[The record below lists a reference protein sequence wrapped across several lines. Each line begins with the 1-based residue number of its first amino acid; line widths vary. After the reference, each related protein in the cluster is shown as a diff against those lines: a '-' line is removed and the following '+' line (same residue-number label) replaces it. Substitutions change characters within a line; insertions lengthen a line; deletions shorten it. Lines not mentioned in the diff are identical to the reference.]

1 MMVLHKLSSQLS
13 DLEVVRAWQGGCRQA
28 LGILYDR
35 YGELVYRLALKI
47 LSNQS
52 EAEDLTQEIFTNFFR
67 HDRYDS
73 KRGTL
78 SSFLM
83 ILTRSR
89 AIDYIRKQ
97 RSQQQ
102 MVQKVGRLEHQL
114 GNSPM
119 DKVSLNE
126 ISDRVRCALQELP
139 DKQRE
144 VLELAYYGG
153 MSQSEIA
160 QNLDIPLGTVKS
172 WSRNGLLKL
181 RSLLADL
188 GA

>member
-1 MMVLHKLSSQLS
+1 MTHELS
-13 DLEVVRAWQGGCRQA
+13 DLEVVSAWQGGDRRA

-35 YGELVYRLALKI
+35 YGELVYRLALRV
-47 LSNQS
+47 LGNPS

-67 HDRYDS
+67 HDRYDQR
-73 KRGTL
+73 RGSL

-89 AIDYIRKQ
+89 AIDYIRKR

-102 MVQKVGRLEHQL
+102 LSQKVGLLEVQL
-114 GNSPM
+114 NNSPM
-119 DKVSLNE
+119 EQVSLSE
-126 ISDRVRCALQELP
+126 ISERVRAALQSLP
-139 DKQRE
+139 NQQRE

-160 QNLDIPLGTVKS
+160 QNLAVPLGTVKS

-181 RSLLADL
+181 RKLLADL
-188 GA
+188 GE